1 VDWLTVI
8 FSASALIIAG
18 FNVACFCI
26 IKFNDMLHLQKSQE
40 DMKIQMAINQ
50 KEIKDSLLRI
60 EDRQERT
67 SERIAKQEGR
77 CSANHGN

>member
-1 VDWLTVI
+1 
-8 FSASALIIAG
+8 
-18 FNVACFCI
+18 
-26 IKFNDMLHLQKSQE
+26 MLHLQKSQE